1 MNPRNLPITLTIVV
15 CSCSVLYLPDSIDR
29 LSFCFIEKQ
38 NPILSYGVVCYNQ
51 ITAFGYVSC
60 TNQIYAVGYV
70 SRTNQVAAIG
80 YISHT
85 NHIKALGDVCTN
97 QMSQCCPSCQWGH
110 GIRVSQSVAV
120 EPTQHWCTLRM
131 TTTKNCELIYPV
143 NGKHDLHV
151 FYFRTAESY
160 CGFKCPL

>member
-97 QMSQCCPSCQWGH
+97 QMSQCCPSCQ
-110 GIRVSQSVAV
+110 
-120 EPTQHWCTLRM
+120 
-131 TTTKNCELIYPV
+131 
-143 NGKHDLHV
+143 
-151 FYFRTAESY
+151 
-160 CGFKCPL
+160 